1 MSTRLLIGGFGL
13 TATCGLTWGP
23 LLNVEVE
30 VTLFALGAEELE
42 LVLVPLL
49 GDWVGV

>member
-1 MSTRLLIGGFGL
+1 MGARLLIGGFGL
-13 TATCGLTWGP
+13 TATRGLTWGP
-23 LLNVEVE
+23 LLKVEVE
-30 VTLFALGAEELE
+30 LLALGAAELE